1 MALLWWLLI
10 IYGSRETRRFN
21 SQWLSNLTCSLII
34 IVMIIKIH
42 HLHFLILDHQ
52 FMVEPLEEHFIFV
65 LRRELNI
72 EEAVRLFGRGVVKV

>member
-1 MALLWWLLI
+1 MAVERRAVSILSVWL
-10 IYGSRETRRFN
+10 N
-21 SQWLSNLTCSLII
+21 SPCKLII

-52 FMVEPLEEHFIFV
+52 FMVEPLEKHLIFV

-72 EEAVRLFGRGVVKV
+72 EETVRLLGRGVVKV